1 MSGSE
6 LLTAMGL
13 RNFCDG
19 ILKIKFHD
27 RIGNQDGHLIALHF
41 GEFTEITRRLGGTDD
56 SIGQ

>member
-1 MSGSE
+1 
-6 LLTAMGL
+6 MGL
-13 RNFCDG
+13 RDFCDG